1 MKKRIRSKED
11 EEQEC
16 GREGSGINDLD
27 SRTRKM
33 RIWSHK
39 DKARI
44 DKDKNQEP
52 PRKKMVIM
60 NSGATKAMMMS
71 LTLFLRLLVTPLAK
85 TNRTVGGENM
95 ISF

>member
-1 MKKRIRSKED
+1 MKKRVKIQED

-16 GREGSGINDLD
+16 GREGSEINDQD
-27 SRTRKM
+27 SRTRKIS
-33 RIWSHK
+33 IWRHK
-39 DKARI
+39 DKARVG
-44 DKDKNQEP
+44 KHKNREP
-52 PRKKMVIM
+52 PRSKIM

-85 TNRTVGGENM
+85 TNLTVGGENM

>member
-1 MKKRIRSKED
+1 MRTLK
-11 EEQEC
+11 EC
-16 GREGSGINDLD
+16 GRKGSGAKDQD
-27 SRTRKM
+27 SGIRKM

-39 DKARI
+39 DKAVE
-44 DKDKNQEP
+44 DEDKNQEP
-52 PRKKMVIM
+52 SRMKVEIM
-60 NSGATKAMMMS
+60 NSGATKAMMTI